1 MENLRKTNKR
11 NKNRYTINM
20 RIRRKKKRKS
30 LHRRQNKT
38 RHRKV
43 GGKPIREMMGGKS
56 VSEMSDSERTKLSES
71 ILKLYDTPESK
82 SIQSKIEKKEDFNI
96 ANLHK
101 DQLTQMTEYAT
112 QHINIS
118 ASNKQP
124 DHTTLLE
131 IQTDDDKLLA
141 NTTSG
146 SISLKEIL
154 NYAININLYDL
165 NNPNNEKECTT
176 KLQEAQKMWNAI
188 CQIKRD
194 NANASLNDRIINAHC
209 IVGIIF
215 SICMNLKNGFKLKTL
230 SQQYGELL
238 NKIKDEIEKILKGP
252 INHDTI
258 HQINIDKYVTTFLN
272 NDDNPPVLKLHIKL
286 IQKVLKAFENKTDID
301 IEKYFDEDITKL
313 LQEIGSRS
321 STEYAKYFQIMEKS
335 NDSVTLTIDYDP
347 KKKNFTKLND
357 FNSLKLPFQI
367 FKILINY
374 MSKLFDNRTNETDK
388 KIGSKLQRNSS
399 GDNSKGEI
407 DTDILYREKII
418 NDHHQHI
425 EEKYSISNPAIS
437 EFNQSKATTI
447 SDVSYYTTDDD
458 SIVLKANNEIFKIQ
472 TKS

>member
-1 MENLRKTNKR
+1 
-11 NKNRYTINM
+11 
-20 RIRRKKKRKS
+20 
-30 LHRRQNKT
+30 
-38 RHRKV
+38 
-43 GGKPIREMMGGKS
+43 
-56 VSEMSDSERTKLSES
+56 
-71 ILKLYDTPESK
+71 
-82 SIQSKIEKKEDFNI
+82 
-96 ANLHK
+96 
-101 DQLTQMTEYAT
+101 MTEYAT